1 MMAEYALLSL
11 FSLGVAASA
20 GSAAYVLLKATKPE
34 KYRDRLAFLARQGKK
49 TLPTAVE
56 RWVSLASEGMK
67 EKVVGPRG
75 AMYVTIVAML
85 ALAGFVFGF
94 AYLSNSLAAVMLAAA
109 GVVFPEQ
116 IRRSRRRA
124 YREKVL
130 EQLGAAIRVFAAEY
144 SDTPHPVKALD
155 ASAKKMPDPVGG
167 ILKQA
172 VSSLVSAK
180 SSSDVDAV
188 LIRMGREL
196 SGEYGKMFVQ
206 LLRLSFEDEAVKP
219 LFAKLA
225 ARVTAQQDLVR
236 KDKLETAMD
245 RVLVLVLNLAV
256 IPVYF
261 LIVRAMPESG
271 EFFRTAAGKGIVA
284 LCLFSAVTA
293 GLLDILFGS
302 VVDSG

>member
-1 MMAEYALLSL
+1 MT
-11 FSLGVAASA
+11 G
-20 GSAAYVLLKATKPE
+20 YVLLMLFGLAAGVSSGTAAYLLIKATKAE
-34 KYRDRLAFLARQGKK
+34 KYRDRLMSLVKQGKQS
-49 TLPTAVE
+49 LPTAME
-56 RWVSLASEGMK
+56 NWVARASEGMR

-75 AMYVTIVAML
+75 IMYVLFVGTL
-85 ALAGFVFGF
+85 ALAGFAFGA
-94 AYLSNSLAAVMLAAA
+94 AYLSNPLAAVMLAAA

-130 EQLGAAIRVFAAEY
+130 EQLGAAVRVFAAEY

-245 RVLVLVLNLAV
+245 RVLVLVLNLAI

-261 LIVRAMPESG
+261 LIVRVMPESG